1 MKKSSKNLIAVFL
14 TLVISFGYAGQVWA
28 ANFTTTELI
37 SKHTDGTLGDES
49 VWPGSGFGMSEDG
62 RYIVFESV
70 ATNIVNNDTN
80 GVVDVFVRD
89 TQLNTTTR
97 VSVNTAGEEG
107 VSCNNGPSGSQL
119 APSGGSMSSDGR
131 YIVFHSDCDNLVA
144 NDNNNK
150 SDIFLRDTQLNTTT
164 RVSVSTAGVEQDGYS
179 YNSSMSSDGR
189 YITFYS
195 TGTNL
200 VAGDTN
206 AEADIFLRDTQLNIT
221 TRVSISTGGSESD
234 NQSTTSIISANGR
247 YVVFRSNATNLV
259 AGDTNAVEDVFVR
272 DTQLNT
278 TTRVSI
284 STGGSEGDI
293 RSFPYGISADG
304 GYVLFYSE
312 ATNLV
317 TGDTNAVGDVFI
329 RDTQLNTTTRVSVS
343 TAGVEGNGESY
354 AYGISADGRYALLS
368 SEATNLVTG
377 DTNAVGDVFIRD
389 TQLNTTTRVSV
400 STAGVEGNGY
410 SGTGGISPDGQTIV
424 FLSSATNIVVGD
436 TNGFDDLFLARVLS
450 APTTTTQS
458 ASSITTTTATLNGNI
473 TDTGGEANTERGF
486 DIGTD
491 NTYTMTDVADPTGS
505 YSTGAYTGSATG
517 LTCGTTY
524 HYRAYST
531 NTAGTGTGSD
541 ESFTTSACP
550 VSVTVINGA
559 VPVWILQQMS
569 DSLRGQQNSTNN
581 QQPQILEQSKFQF
594 TKNLKYRDRNTDVL
608 ELQKFLNNNG
618 YPISKS
624 GIGSKGNET
633 TYFGLATRSAL
644 IKYQKANNIKPAV
657 GYFGA
662 VTRRVVNK

>member
-343 TAGVEGNGESY
+343 TAGVEGNG
-354 AYGISADGRYALLS
+354 
-368 SEATNLVTG
+368 
-377 DTNAVGDVFIRD
+377 
-389 TQLNTTTRVSV
+389 
-400 STAGVEGNGY
+400 Y